1 MAHQCDIVAVQPVTL
16 AVTDAQTKQAEIP
29 SRIPSM
35 FDIVYGWLPGSG
47 VQQAGL
53 NYVVYDQFGP
63 NGMRMRVGFPVSK
76 TFADTAQVKCLRL
89 AGGRAAHTTVV
100 GPYSGISAAHMD
112 LNAWCARHD
121 ACARRTRRGR
131 STETGSKTSR
141 NWSPTSTSG
150 WRERR
155 DSARRSHRSAVTGVR
170 AARNSRD
177 PRHPAR

>member
-112 LNAWCARHD
+112 LNAWCAQHD
-121 ACARRTRRGR
+121 HALAGTSWEIYGDWV
-131 STETGSKTSR
+131 EDQSKL
-141 NWSPTSTSG
+141 
-150 WRERR
+150 
-155 DSARRSHRSAVTGVR
+155 VTDIYFR
-170 AARNSRD
+170 LA
-177 PRHPAR
+177 